1 MDSHLPEND
10 VNEDIAML
18 RARDFWGAL
27 ALIGGAVFFLWRTSF
42 IPFLGENRAGVS
54 GADWY
59 NSAAIVPFGIWSAML
74 ILGFVLLTI
83 TIRSGGAKRAFT
95 SVGIGWDQREALR
108 IASIAVIMIFF
119 IFALVPR
126 VDFILASGLMIT
138 AFIYG
143 FHEGKP
149 ERMLLV
155 AAAVAVAGIYAL
167 IAHLPQAEW
176 NKPHDDDWVAL
187 AIWVLLTVW
196 MLVQDQSRI
205 ARATPWI
212 AVLTP
217 LVLVTAM
224 AFGFRQ
230 NIPNRGGLLFS
241 KIEYHY
247 YVSLRPLWSQK

>member
-1 MDSHLPEND
+1 MDIQSPDSEAA
-10 VNEDIAML
+10 EAIEIL
-18 RARDFWGAL
+18 RTRDFWAAL
-27 ALIGGAVFFLWRTSF
+27 VLICSAVFFLWRTSF

-59 NSAAIVPFGIWSAML
+59 NSAAIVPFGIWASML
-74 ILGFVLLTI
+74 VLGCVLLRI
-83 TIRSGGAKRAFT
+83 AIRAGGAKRAFT
-95 SVGIGWDQREALR
+95 SVGLGWDQHEVLR

-126 VDFILASGLMIT
+126 VDFILASGLVIT

-143 FHEGKP
+143 YHEGKP
-149 ERMLLV
+149 GRMLLV
-155 AAAVAVAGIYAL
+155 AGAVAAAGVYAL
-167 IAHLPQAEW
+167 VAHFPQAEW
-176 NKPHDDDWVAL
+176 NKPHDDDWVVL
-187 AIWVLLTVW
+187 AVWLLLTVW
-196 MLVQDQSRI
+196 MLVQDRSKV

-230 NIPNRGGLLFS
+230 NVPNRGGLLFS
-241 KIEYHY
+241 QIEYHY
-247 YVSLRPLWSQK
+247 YVTLRPIWSK